1 MRPHRNIALALV
13 GGCAIGA
20 AVISAVHAQAKPPA
34 YTIAEIEVTDPQAF
48 QAFAKMNIEQ
58 IKEAGG
64 RFLVQRGRV
73 IAESGTVPQSVAVIA
88 WDSMDQASAY
98 FNSLP
103 FKELQPLRDKAAK
116 VRNFHVEGVAR

>member
-1 MRPHRNIALALV
+1 MP
-13 GGCAIGA
+13 
-20 AVISAVHAQAKPPA
+20 SARRRQRVHAQTKPPA

-58 IKEAGG
+58 IKAAGG

-73 IAESGTVPQSVAVIA
+73 VAELGAAPKSVTLIA
-88 WDSMDQASAY
+88 WDSMDQAATYYS
-98 FNSLP
+98 SLP